1 MKSIRNLLSFIT
13 AAVALSLL
21 TACGGGSD
29 KALLPNVSGKAGE
42 MPKEFRRN
50 VQMRSLP

>member
-1 MKSIRNLLSFIT
+1 MMRKICTFLLT
-13 AAVALSLL
+13 LCACLL